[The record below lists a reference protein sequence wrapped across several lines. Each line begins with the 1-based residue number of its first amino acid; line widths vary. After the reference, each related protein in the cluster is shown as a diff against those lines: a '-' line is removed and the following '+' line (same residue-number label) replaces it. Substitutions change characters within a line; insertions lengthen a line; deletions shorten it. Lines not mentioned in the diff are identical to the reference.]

1 MCIPYLDDIIVFSP
15 TFEMHVDHLK
25 QVLQRLRESGIK
37 LKPRK
42 CELFKKEV
50 KYLGYVVSGQ
60 GYHTDNSNV
69 RIIEALKDFHPK
81 TVGDVRHILGLM
93 NYYRKFIENFSQI
106 AKPLFELLQ
115 TKTKANGD
123 QKRKGSRMSKTN
135 QSSSSE
141 KIEWTVSHQDALNKL
156 LNCLAIPP
164 VLAYPKYDMP
174 FILHTDASNSGLSA
188 VLYQRQEGKMR
199 VISYAS
205 RTLTPSERN
214 YNYHPGK
221 LEFLA
226 LKWAVCDEFR
236 DILYHAS
243 EFTVYTDNNP
253 LTYIMSTA
261 KLNATGHRWVSELS
275 EFNFHIKYRP
285 GKVNVDA
292 DFLSRMPV
300 NIEEYI
306 PKCTKEVQSDLF
318 QATVNAF
325 SCSKNREVV
334 WVSALSGN
342 TSNFDLQ
349 ENELLSP
356 QSHQSFS
363 SKDIREAQENDKVIA
378 PVVKYKSSNHAPS
391 AEEKRRLSHLSKV
404 LLSDWDKL
412 YIDDDGILRRGIA
425 EHEQIVFPEKFHPI
439 IFRELHDEMAISVV
453 KGFLI
458 LHPNDSIGHT

>member
-1 MCIPYLDDIIVFSP
+1 M
-15 TFEMHVDHLK
+15 
-25 QVLQRLRESGIK
+25 
-37 LKPRK
+37 
-42 CELFKKEV
+42 
-50 KYLGYVVSGQ
+50 SGQ
-60 GYHTDNSNV
+60 GYQTDKSNV
-69 RIIEALKDFHPK
+69 GVIEALKDFHPK

-115 TKTKANGD
+115 TKTKTNGD
-123 QKRKGSRMSKTN
+123 QKCKGSRMSKTN
-135 QSSSSE
+135 QSSSSK
-141 KIEWTVSHQDALNKL
+141 KIEWTASHQDALGKL
-156 LNCLAIPP
+156 LDCLATPP
-164 VLAYPKYDMP
+164 VLAYPKYDLP
-174 FILHTDASNSGLSA
+174 FVLHTDASNSGLGA
-188 VLYQRQEGKMR
+188 VLYQRQERKMC

-214 YNYHPGK
+214 YNY
-221 LEFLA
+221 

-236 DILYHAS
+236 DILYHAP

-306 PKCTKEVQSDLF
+306 PKCTKEVQSELF
-318 QATVNAF
+318 QATANAC

-334 WVSALSGN
+334 WVSALSCN

-356 QSHQSFS
+356 QSHKSFG
-363 SKDIREAQENDKVIA
+363 SKDIREAQEKEKVIT
-378 PVVKYKSSNHAPS
+378 PVVKYKSLNHAPS
-391 AEEKRRLSHLSKV
+391 SEEKRG
-404 LLSDWDKL
+404 LLQDTL
-412 YIDDDGILRRGIA
+412 
-425 EHEQIVFPEKFHPI
+425 QQ
-439 IFRELHDEMAISVV
+439 
-453 KGFLI
+453 
-458 LHPNDSIGHT
+458 T